1 VSATG
6 GIRGAV
12 RGFAA
17 LAAAT
22 IAGQVIGF
30 VALAIVAR
38 RVGPGNLGDYAF
50 AAVFTAY
57 VFVITDPG
65 VSVYAIRQ
73 VARAPER
80 TREVAGEVVGL
91 RLALFVVIAA
101 IVAPLSALIAPNS
114 HARVLILILSVSY
127 LPAVL
132 GLDWVLRARGRFGVM
147 AILTLAGQVVYGAL
161 VPILVTGG
169 YSGTRTYAWLNVA
182 GLAITFLGA
191 SATAVWAFGWPVLR
205 ARARALWGRL
215 RSSSPLGVTLILGG
229 LYTGVNTLLLG
240 YLRPPQDVGEYGVA
254 LRLPLGLTLLSSVWI
269 SAFLPHASELAGRDP
284 RRLLGQI
291 GRLVGLATVVAL
303 PIATIGAVLATPLM
317 SALFGPEFAGAGAP
331 FRWLIIWAAIAFVAT
346 NYNNALLA
354 FDDERWLMR
363 GTAAAVLVTVAL
375 TFALAPPLGPAGA
388 AFGAVV
394 AECALVAYSIR
405 RLTRRAGPVTL
416 ETGRIVRAV
425 LLTAGTAGLV
435 LALREVL
442 PAVACAALSG
452 VVYAAGAMACGAI
465 TPAEVRVLLRRER
478 EAAQPATAAAS
489 SASSSGSTASGV

>member
-1 VSATG
+1 VSAPG

-50 AAVFTAY
+50 AAVFTTY
-57 VFVITDPG
+57 VFIITDPG
-65 VSVYAIRQ
+65 ASVYAIRQ

-80 TREVAGEVVGL
+80 TREVAGEVVAL

-101 IVAPLSALIAPNS
+101 VVAPLSALIAPNA

-127 LPAVL
+127 VPSVL
-132 GLDWVLRARGRFGVM
+132 GLDWVLRARGRFGAM
-147 AILTLAGQVVYGAL
+147 AVLTLAGQVVYGAL

-182 GLAITFLGA
+182 GLAVTFLGA
-191 SATAVWAFGWPVLR
+191 SAMAIRAFGWPTLR
-205 ARARALWGRL
+205 TRARALWERL
-215 RSSSPLGVTLILGG
+215 RSSSPLGVTLVLGV
-229 LYTGVNTLLLG
+229 LYTGVNTLILG
-240 YLRPPQDVGEYGVA
+240 YLRPPEDVGVYGVA
-254 LRLPLGLTLLSSVWI
+254 LRLPLGLALLSSVWI
-269 SAFLPHASELAGRDP
+269 SAFLPHAADLASRDP
-284 RRLLGQI
+284 QRLLGQV

-303 PIATIGAVLATPLM
+303 PIATIGAILATPLM
-317 SALFGPEFAGAGAP
+317 VALFGSEFDGAGAP
-331 FRWLIIWAAIAFVAT
+331 FRWLIVWASITFVAT

-354 FDDERWLMR
+354 FDEERWLMR
-363 GTAAAVLVTVAL
+363 GTATAMLVTVGL

-388 AFGAVV
+388 AFGLVV
-394 AECALVAYSIR
+394 AECALAAYSIR
-405 RLTRRAGPVTL
+405 RLTRRAGPVVL
-416 ETGRIVRAV
+416 EMGRIVRAA

-435 LALREVL
+435 LALHEVL
-442 PAVACAALSG
+442 SAVVCVAVGGLA
-452 VVYAAGAMACGAI
+452 YAAGAVASGAI
-465 TPAEVRVLLRRER
+465 TPAEVRLLLRRDR
-478 EAAQPATAAAS
+478 EAAQPAAAAS
-489 SASSSGSTASGV
+489 SASSSGSTTSGV